1 MKNAKINK
9 RNLVEQVYELL
20 KADILGLRLKSGERI
35 NLSAMAKSLDISV
48 SPVREAMN
56 RLVKDR
62 LVVYNHNRGCSVV
75 KLTSKEIEDLFH
87 LRKIFE
93 SETLIDFARRENRDL
108 YKEKFKKLRAKMVN
122 SMKNKNETKRRRD
135 FVKIDEEFHKMIV
148 NVSNNLMLKRLFSQI
163 WDLVVLTQHI
173 DREIDHSLTDHLAII
188 DALLENSVDK
198 AIELLC
204 SHIRDTEER
213 LLKMVDKFK

>member
-20 KADILGLRLKSGERI
+20 KADILNLRLKSGERI
-35 NLSAMAKSLDISV
+35 NLSTMVKSLDVSL

-56 RLVKDR
+56 RLAKDH
-62 LVVYNHNRGCSVV
+62 LVVYNHNRGYSVV
-75 KLTSKEIEDLFH
+75 KFTSKEIEDIFH

-148 NVSNNLMLKRLFSQI
+148 NVSNNLMLKKLFSQI
-163 WDLVVLTQHI
+163 WDLVVLTQRI
-173 DREIDHSLTDHLAII
+173 DREIDHSLMDHLAII
-188 DALLENSVDK
+188 DSLLENSVDK

-204 SHIRDTEER
+204 SHIRNTEGR
-213 LLKMVDKFK
+213 LLKIVEKSN